1 MPLHTVTHP
10 YVPGVPAP
18 AVAFN
23 KVQSALGLMRTATV
37 GALCST
43 VTYVGYSFINGS
55 RPGLIAFVLLAHL
68 GSVGST
74 LSTASV
80 TPYFSQ
86 LSSKAQMGRVM
97 SLQSM
102 SSSAGRVVGP
112 PLFGAL
118 YALNIHYPYRLSAVF
133 TALAAAVFF
142 FVYLTSISRPKDSL
156 ASLDSAGAKLID
168 PTSVRLSKEEE
179 AVVRDLQARL
189 RTTLIT
195 RGYDLKC
202 AATVEALRQILVD
215 AFPVT
220 EREKGHA
227 DCDVLKGEAS
237 YLHSRMVSTRWQMAY
252 HRASAA
258 SEGI

>member
-55 RPGLIAFVLLAHL
+55 RPGLGAFLLLAPL

-86 LSSKAQMGRVM
+86 LSSKAV
-97 SLQSM
+97 S
-102 SSSAGRVVGP
+102 
-112 PLFGAL
+112 
-118 YALNIHYPYRLSAVF
+118 YTH
-133 TALAAAVFF
+133 
-142 FVYLTSISRPKDSL
+142 LTL
-156 ASLDSAGAKLID
+156 
-168 PTSVRLSKEEE
+168 PTIYSV
-179 AVVRDLQARL
+179 
-189 RTTLIT
+189 
-195 RGYDLKC
+195 
-202 AATVEALRQILVD
+202 
-215 AFPVT
+215 
-220 EREKGHA
+220 
-227 DCDVLKGEAS
+227 
-237 YLHSRMVSTRWQMAY
+237 
-252 HRASAA
+252 
-258 SEGI
+258 